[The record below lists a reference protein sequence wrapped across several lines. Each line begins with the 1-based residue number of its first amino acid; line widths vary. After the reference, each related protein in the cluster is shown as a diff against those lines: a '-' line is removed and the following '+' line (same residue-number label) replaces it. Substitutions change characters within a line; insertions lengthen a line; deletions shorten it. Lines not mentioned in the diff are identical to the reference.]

1 MERGKGMKAFNESV
15 EFFRDR
21 YQFVLLFSIPF
32 FFALLIPV
40 LVAAPTYIAL
50 GGVFLRTGSIPELDF
65 LQIGIT
71 IIAYLVS
78 LYIIADSIV
87 NLNLLVKSRKTLTK
101 IGSEV
106 SKAMGTYAV
115 TIFLIYTL
123 VAVLMLVLQLV
134 TFDFPLRGVL
144 LPVAAMLLGLVLFFV
159 PPAVVIDGMR
169 PWYAVSAS
177 TEMAVKK
184 LPEVFFWV
192 LIGLFALTVSELI
205 FLFVPYPFGVYLTM
219 LFNSVVVIP
228 FLLIYQ
234 TFIYMKKYPL
244 AH

>member
-1 MERGKGMKAFNESV
+1 MRAFNQSV

-21 YQFVLLFSIPF
+21 YRFVLLFSIPF

-50 GGVFLRTGSIPELDF
+50 GGVFLRTGSIPELGF
-65 LQIGIT
+65 FEIGIT
-71 IIAYLVS
+71 IIAYLIS

-101 IGSEV
+101 IRGEV
-106 SKAMGTYAV
+106 ARAMGTYAV

-123 VAVLMLVLQLV
+123 AAVLMLVLQLL
-134 TFDFPLRGVL
+134 TFDFAFRGLVL
-144 LPVAAMLLGLVLFFV
+144 PISAMVLGLILFFV
-159 PPAVVIDGMR
+159 PPAVVIDGMK
-169 PWYAVSAS
+169 PWHALSVSS
-177 TEMAVKK
+177 TMAVKK
-184 LPEVFFWV
+184 LPDVLFWV
-192 LIGLFALTVSELI
+192 LIGLFALTVTEFV
-205 FLFVPYPFGVYLTM
+205 FLFFPYPFGVYLTM

-228 FLLIYQ
+228 FLLVYQ
-234 TFIYMKKYPL
+234 VFIYMKKYPL